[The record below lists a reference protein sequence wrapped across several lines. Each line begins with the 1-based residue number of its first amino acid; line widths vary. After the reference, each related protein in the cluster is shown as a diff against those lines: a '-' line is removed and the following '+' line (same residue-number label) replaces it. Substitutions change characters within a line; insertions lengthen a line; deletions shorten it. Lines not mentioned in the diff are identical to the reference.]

1 MCQNDF
7 CPLFFKIRSL
17 QNKIISPLNPR
28 NSITNSL
35 PNLPLLAH
43 SLSSVFV
50 KKTSSPTTNYRRVGD
65 NVKCKGCLIAFD

>member
-17 QNKIISPLNPR
+17 QNKIISSLNPR

-43 SLSSVFV
+43 SLFSVFV
-50 KKTSSPTTNYRRVGD
+50 KKHRLRQRTIGVSETMSNAKV
-65 NVKCKGCLIAFD
+65 A